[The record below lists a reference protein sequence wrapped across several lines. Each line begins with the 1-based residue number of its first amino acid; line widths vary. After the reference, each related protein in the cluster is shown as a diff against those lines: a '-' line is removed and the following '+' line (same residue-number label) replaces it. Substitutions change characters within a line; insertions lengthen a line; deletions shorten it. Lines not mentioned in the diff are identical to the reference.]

1 MNASVRGDT
10 RNSDSSD
17 KKKDLTEREFYGML
31 KYTKKVESIGLD
43 MGDSIQSLALYLI
56 KLELLDK
63 KQSKEEQKI

>member
-1 MNASVRGDT
+1 
-10 RNSDSSD
+10 
-17 KKKDLTEREFYGML
+17 ML